1 MTLSEHERHQ
11 LDDIERWLTHDD
23 PVLAHDL
30 RAPLPTRR
38 SWRVIVSAIMLIGGI
53 TLLIVG
59 SVLAV
64 PPVLI
69 IGSFASMLFPVPMQL
84 DIHLRHRDQS

>member
-1 MTLSEHERHQ
+1 MSVETEPGRHVARQ
-11 LDDIERWLTHDD
+11 QAAESIAAAGNN
-23 PVLAHDL
+23 P
-30 RAPLPTRR
+30 
-38 SWRVIVSAIMLIGGI
+38 VIVSAIMLIGGI
-53 TLLIVG
+53 SLLIVG